1 VSEPFLAV
9 QQPLVLFSKA
19 AWQHEVELSLLE
31 RGQAAIFEVLIQL
44 VPTPHQEPGLF
55 RLVSLLSLSLT
66 QGFCTRLLLSLICLP
81 LLAKLALLGAHLL
94 KASPFF

>member
-19 AWQHEVELSLLE
+19 TWQHEVELSLLE
-31 RGQAAIFEVLIQL
+31 RGQAAIFEVLIHL
-44 VPTPHQEPGLF
+44 PTPHQEPGLF